1 MYNKVPIV
9 ELGRS
14 GQITALKGN
23 PMSCVHY
30 AQGLK
35 IFPLPFQGSWLGLCN
50 KRLTR
55 EKRTSL
61 LAYIYHIS
69 LGGSQERV
77 AQRGGLEFR
86 LISIST
92 TTKKKKTHTKQN
104 NKLVEKRQD

>member
-30 AQGLK
+30 FAQGLK
-35 IFPLPFQGSWLGLCN
+35 IFPLPIQGSWLGLCN

-69 LGGSQERV
+69 LGGAQERV

-92 TTKKKKTHTKQN
+92 TTKKKTQTKQN

>member
-1 MYNKVPIV
+1 MYSKVPIV

-14 GQITALKGN
+14 GQITGLKGN

-30 AQGLK
+30 FAQGVK
-35 IFPLPFQGSWLGLCN
+35 IFPLPIQGSWLGLCN

-55 EKRTSL
+55 EKQTSL

-92 TTKKKKTHTKQN
+92 TKTKKTQTKQN